1 MYRQLL
7 QSLYINL
14 INLEKGTSASTRKGS
29 LNLERDTEICKA
41 QARVNKLTASLM
53 ALIIDSLQG
62 STEKLKRCGHSKQ
75 WWTDTLKSKSKK
87 SRKVKHK
94 PKPRSAVK
102 NFPIR
107 WAKPIPNVRMIFCVL
122 GTSSNTWDMLFFVK
136 EIQPRTAGSQL
147 TRKDGTPTQELSKT
161 IVCLYQELFP
171 LPPGSEL
178 ISIPPIPTKNTRWPK
193 LKVTDIERPLYQQ
206 ILYKAPG
213 LDNTK
218 TIAMKKSLKS
228 RQLLTSD
235 F

>member
-7 QSLYINL
+7 QSLYITL

-87 SRKVKHK
+87 SWKVKHK

-107 WAKPIPNVRMIFCVL
+107 WANLIPNVRMIFCVL
-122 GTSSNTWDMLFFVK
+122 GTPAIPETCYSLWKRYSHARLSLSSRERMVL
-136 EIQPRTAGSQL
+136 S
-147 TRKDGTPTQELSKT
+147 RKDFHKPLSAF
-161 IVCLYQELFP
+161 IESYSLYLQAVSYWVFLQ
-171 LPPGSEL
+171 S
-178 ISIPPIPTKNTRWPK
+178 
-193 LKVTDIERPLYQQ
+193 
-206 ILYKAPG
+206 
-213 LDNTK
+213 
-218 TIAMKKSLKS
+218 
-228 RQLLTSD
+228 
-235 F
+235 